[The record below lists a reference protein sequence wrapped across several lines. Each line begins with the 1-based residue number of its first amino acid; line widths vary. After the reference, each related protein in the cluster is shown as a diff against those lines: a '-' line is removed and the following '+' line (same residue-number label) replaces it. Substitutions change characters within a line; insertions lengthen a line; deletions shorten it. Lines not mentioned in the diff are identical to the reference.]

1 MMACSF
7 CSVQSNRPP
16 WKTDL
21 VHLMCQSNRNMTR
34 NYRKKKKK
42 KSQTFANQVQE
53 KMSFIILRERERKKD
68 YKIDEE
74 IGPVN

>member
-1 MMACSF
+1 MPI
-7 CSVQSNRPP
+7 QQ
-16 WKTDL
+16 KHDEKL
-21 VHLMCQSNRNMTR
+21 Q
-34 NYRKKKKK
+34 KKKK